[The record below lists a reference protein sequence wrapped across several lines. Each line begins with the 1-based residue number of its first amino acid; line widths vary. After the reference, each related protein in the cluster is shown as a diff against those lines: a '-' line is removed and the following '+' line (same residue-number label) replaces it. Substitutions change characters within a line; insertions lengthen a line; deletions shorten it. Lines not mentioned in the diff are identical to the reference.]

1 MLCAHKP
8 VWNICKSI
16 PDARPHRFEF
26 IHDIIVQPITE
37 RTSRLTNLKGHD
49 RLPAEQLFHQCVD
62 IRHRSEVLKIQRCIA
77 LTSHVRLH
85 LGISNLVKEH
95 RQHVHRCRDLYHMI
109 EPELL

>member
-1 MLCAHKP
+1 MEYLQGPISSYTILSVPP
-8 VWNICKSI
+8 VSENM
-16 PDARPHRFEF
+16 
-26 IHDIIVQPITE
+26 
-37 RTSRLTNLKGHD
+37 SRLTKGHD
-49 RLPAEQLFHQCVD
+49 RLLAEQSFDQHVD
-62 IRHRSEVLKIQRCIA
+62 MRHRSEVLKIQRCIA